1 MINLKSLIDFLPPI
15 FKNTDTYKVGGKGIL
30 ERFLEVCGEYLEE
43 DITSDIENTL
53 DIIDIHSTDPI
64 YLNYLW
70 ELLGEIPFG
79 SNIAIDKDKWDMYY
93 DGTLPKEE
101 LAQLSRN
108 WVIPKEGIISLE
120 DSRLRTLLKYSLALL
135 KVRGTKKF
143 FETLFEIYGISC
155 TISDVDGNDD
165 GLYAKLTKLDTYST
179 NLDQVT
185 TDYVANCQ
193 GCMSIKVDISTH
205 YFYSDIL
212 GVLIVGKDDVYLA
225 TGGKQTNVQT
235 LEGVTLYNSYYSNQ
249 GELSSEDLNILN
261 GFVVFRRVMEQLFDK
276 YLPCNVKPIITYNG
290 IAPYD
295 KLSLSLSY
303 ETPNTTITDEAD
315 CVGIKVNITSLWPS
329 TDTRYQVSSDGVNWG
344 DKLYNSGDI
353 FYIRVMG
360 DYYFRSVADYTQN
373 DAITVS
379 DQRVYIKDVYSLNL
393 IDTSLYLDKVEN
405 NFVKNT
411 FLPVAKVFLSD
422 TVSTKK
428 IIIKVLTNGEE
439 TQDSGQR
446 RVVIDNNGNT
456 YRSGDCFIAK
466 EIGEYTF
473 TLIDNPTIFAKLEV
487 LYYNQT
493 DVRGSYL
500 MGLNYGVSAEVAY
513 SESHYDNDQGTIVE
527 ESYTSDAP
535 YGVYGLLD
543 GADRPKP
550 FEYNSY
556 GNVVTLSYKYDSSN
570 FSSIELLKITP
581 WAYMYDEHGSIIK
594 QPVKLSLVDIWFSD
608 QPALPVNIKHTD
620 LQYTLSDIDML
631 KDKLSFRKLTT
642 ISVDYLE
649 NQAINLLDVESSCW
663 NGGVFLLHPNTEELI
678 SNGITPNFNKYDF
691 YSNFLIV
698 VIPGLTRDGTPLP
711 DYQKPVITETLK
723 INEYMYSKY
732 GRRLEYGL
740 TYDHIG
746 VNPNYINGKVDHLE
760 YSFKNLLTSDTGDDN
775 EVSQFK
781 NTRIV
786 AFNVTPYNSN
796 HDTYYPWESGDGDY
810 DDPNSSNLKTPYNHN
825 TKQVNP
831 MVIFMDRLAPFI
843 TTQYMTYKAPR
854 KYESGSKL
862 ANGFYIQPHF
872 VNQAADDIIWQNNS
886 IENGLVIG
894 DYAYIYPGPINSP
907 EIDPAVFSFI
917 AYLDGVE
924 LPIPYYIYDRLG
936 NEYLPGVTYSI
947 KDIGSFDY
955 LLLPHSFKSD
965 GSNNITPY
973 ITLISEPNW
982 DFGKVYISKPTHII
996 PKSINSITVA
1006 TTLRVINPQ
1015 LNSSQCMVRTNASGT
1030 QILENLPHN
1039 GLFIKEGIS
1048 ENTTFYFKPYHE
1060 RDNEYS
1066 NTIVTVDVIKNT

>member
-15 FKNTDTYKVGGKGIL
+15 FKNTDTYKVDGKGIL

-43 DITSDIENTL
+43 DITPDIENTL
-53 DIIDIHSTDPI
+53 DLIDIKNIDPI

-79 SNIAIDKDKWDMYY
+79 SSLAIDKSMWDQYY
-93 DGTLPKEE
+93 DGTLSKEE
-101 LAQLSRN
+101 LTRLSKN
-108 WVIPKEGIISLE
+108 WIIPKEGVISL
-120 DSRLRTLLKYSLALL
+120 DDYRIRTLLKYSLTLL
-135 KVRGTKKF
+135 KIRGTKKF

-155 TISDVDGNDD
+155 TIYDVEGSNE
-165 GLYAKLTKLDTYST
+165 GLYAKLSILDTYQST
-179 NLDQVT
+179 LDDT
-185 TDYVANCQ
+185 NTDYIGQCKD
-193 GCMSIKVDISTH
+193 CISIRVDISTN
-205 YFYSDIL
+205 YFYSDTSGIL
-212 GVLIVGKDDVYLA
+212 LIGKDDTYFT
-225 TGGKQTNVQT
+225 TGGKQTSVNT
-235 LEGVTLYNSYYSNQ
+235 LEGVTLYNNYYSNQ
-249 GELSSEDLNILN
+249 EELSQEDLNSLN
-261 GFVVFRRVMEQLFDK
+261 GFVMFRRAMEQLFDK
-276 YLPCNVKPIITYNG
+276 YLPCNVKPILTYDG
-290 IAPYD
+290 VTPDD

-303 ETPNTTITDEAD
+303 ETTNTTITDEAD

-344 DKLYNSGDI
+344 DKLYKSGDI

-360 DYYFRSVADYTQN
+360 DYYFRSVSDYTQN

-379 DQRVYIKDVYSLNL
+379 DQRVYIKEVYSLNL
-393 IDTSLYLDKVEN
+393 IDTSLYLDKVQD
-405 NFVKNT
+405 NFINNT
-411 FLPVAKVFLSD
+411 FLSVAKVFLSD
-422 TVSTKK
+422 VVPTKN
-428 IIIKVLTNGEE
+428 ILIKVLTNGEE
-439 TQDSGQR
+439 TGDSIQR
-446 RVVIDNNGNT
+446 EVVIDNNGNT
-456 YRSGDCFIAK
+456 YRSGDSFIAK

-473 TLIDNPTIFAKLEV
+473 TLMDNPTIFAKLEV
-487 LYYNQT
+487 LHYNQT

-513 SESHYDNDQGTIVE
+513 RESHYDNDQGTTVE
-527 ESYTSDAP
+527 ESYTSDEP

-543 GADRPKP
+543 GPDRPKP
-550 FEYNSY
+550 FGSNSN
-556 GNVVTLSYKYDSSN
+556 GNVVTLNYKFEDSK
-570 FSSIELLKITP
+570 FSSIELLNITP
-581 WAYMYDEHGSIIK
+581 WAYRYDEHGNIIK

-608 QPALPVNIKHTD
+608 QPVLPVNIKHSD

-649 NQAINLLDVESSCW
+649 NKAIDLLEVESSCW
-663 NGGVFLLHPNTEELI
+663 NGGVFLLHPNTGELI
-678 SNGITPNFNKYDF
+678 DNGITPNFNKYDF

-698 VIPGLTRDGTPLP
+698 VIPGLTREGTPLP

-723 INEYMYSKY
+723 INEYMYSTY
-732 GRRLEYGL
+732 GRRGGYGL

-746 VNPNYINGKVDHLE
+746 INPNYSNGKVDHLG
-760 YSFKNLLTSDTGDDN
+760 YSFTNLLTSDTGDE

-796 HDTYYPWESGDGDY
+796 QDTYYPWESDEGDY
-810 DDPNSSNLKTPYNHN
+810 DDPNSGNLKTPYNHN

-872 VNQAADDIIWQNNS
+872 VNQPLDDTIWANNL
-886 IENGLVIG
+886 IENGLVLG
-894 DYAYIYPGPINSP
+894 KDVCIYPGPISSL
-907 EIDPAVFSFI
+907 EVDPAVFSFI

-947 KDIGSFDY
+947 KDMGYFDY
-955 LLLPHSFKSD
+955 ILLPHSFKSD

-973 ITLISEPNW
+973 ITIYSEPGW

-996 PKSINSITVA
+996 PKSINSITIA
-1006 TTLRVINPQ
+1006 TILRVINPQ
-1015 LNSSQCMVRTNASGT
+1015 LNSAQHMVRTNQSGT
-1030 QILENLPHN
+1030 KVLEKLPYN

-1060 RDNEYS
+1060 RDDEYS
-1066 NTIVTVDVIKNT
+1066 DTIVTVDVIKNT